1 MNFKTIK
8 FNIFFAIIISLISC
22 DIEYHSVGTN
32 LLFDQAF
39 KSEKYTSEVFAF
51 QEQLKSIQTDGL
63 PLGLLGKV
71 NHPIYGK
78 TVASI
83 TSQLIISSD
92 NPSFGRLAQ
101 DKEAYDPNNKFA
113 IPENETV
120 SSVYLDIPFYNN
132 QRDRDNDGVIDGLDI
147 DPFDPSS
154 DSDGDGI
161 SDFRE
166 SEVGTN
172 PLSDDSDNDGISDSI
187 DEDSSDYDS
196 ENKNYEIDSVYGNPN
211 AKFRM
216 KVHELTYY
224 LSSLDPQNNFESPL
238 EYYSNT
244 NYFDQGFYSSEL
256 FNEEVELNYD
266 EVRVFHTEDDPET
279 VDEIEDSTDV
289 MLRYSPR
296 IRLKL
301 DPSFFQE
308 KVINAEGSSY
318 LRNSD
323 NFKQYIKGIIIDA
336 ENFSEDIFL
345 LLNLNAA
352 DIKINYDYDYYEH
365 YGNEV
370 DEDDEIIKK
379 SSTFVINIG
388 GVRVNTIKNSEY
400 ESILSS
406 IAQASEESKIKE
418 KIIIQGGHLYSK
430 INLFHKNDLDNNDE
444 IYQLRAKNNWL
455 INEANLVFYI
465 DSEMNDL
472 NNENLMKMLPERLY
486 LYNLN
491 TGEPISDYYND
502 NSINL
507 QATNANKIVYGGL
520 LELDSNN
527 KPWRYK
533 FRITNHI
540 NNIIK
545 NDSVNTSLALISGAN
560 ISNLVIRRGINL
572 KNEEVK
578 YPTTG
583 VLNPFG
589 VKLIGSHT
597 NNTFDEESKIKLE
610 IFYTEY

>member
-1 MNFKTIK
+1 MNFNTIK
-8 FNIFFAIIISLISC
+8 LNIFFAVIFSLISC
-22 DIEYHSVGTN
+22 DTEYHSVGTN

-39 KSEKYTSEVFAF
+39 KSEKYTYEVFAY

-63 PLGLLGKV
+63 PLGLLGQV

-132 QRDRDNDGVIDGLDI
+132 QRDIDNDGVIDGLDI
-147 DPFDPSS
+147 DPLDPSS

-211 AKFRM
+211 AKFKM

-266 EVRVFHTEDDPET
+266 ELRVFHTEDDPET
-279 VDEIEDSTDV
+279 EDEIEDSTDV

-301 DPSFFQE
+301 DPFFFQE

-323 NFKQYIKGIIIDA
+323 NFKQYFKGIIIDA

-379 SSTFVINIG
+379 SSTFIINIG

-406 IAQASEESKIKE
+406 IAQASEEQKTQE

-430 INLFHKNDLDNNDE
+430 INLFHKNDLDDNDE

-455 INEANLVFYI
+455 INEANLIFYI

-472 NNENLMKMLPERLY
+472 NNESLIKMLPERLY
-486 LYNLN
+486 LYNFN

-560 ISNLVIRRGINL
+560 ISNLVIRKGINS

-589 VKLIGSHT
+589 VKLIGSQT
-597 NNTFDEESKIKLE
+597 NNLSDEESKIKLE

>member
-8 FNIFFAIIISLISC
+8 FNIFFIITFSLISC
-22 DIEYHSVGTN
+22 DTEYHSVGTN

-39 KSEKYTSEVFAF
+39 KSKKYTSEVFAF
-51 QEQLKSIQTDGL
+51 QEQLKTVQTDGL
-63 PLGLLGKV
+63 PLGQLGEV

-78 TVASI
+78 TKAGI
-83 TSQLIISSD
+83 TTQLIISSD
-92 NPSFGRLAQ
+92 NPTFGRLAQ
-101 DKEAYDPNNKFA
+101 DKEAFDPNNKFA

-120 SSVYLDIPFYNN
+120 SSVFLDIPFFNN
-132 QRDRDNDGVIDGLDI
+132 QNDRDNDGVIDALDI
-147 DPFDPSS
+147 DPFDSSS

-196 ENKNYEIDSVYGNPN
+196 ENKNYEIDSVYGNRN
-211 AKFRM
+211 AKFRI
-216 KVHELTYY
+216 KVHELTYF
-224 LSSLDPQNNFESPL
+224 LSSLDPQNNFESSL
-238 EYYSNT
+238 EYYSDT

-266 EVRVFHTEDDPET
+266 ELRIYHTEDDPET
-279 VDEIEDSTDV
+279 EDKIEDSTDV
-289 MLRYSPR
+289 KLRYSPR

-301 DPSFFQE
+301 DSNFFQE
-308 KVINAEGSSY
+308 KVINAEGSSH

-323 NFKQYIKGIIIDA
+323 NFKQYIKGIIIDT

-379 SSTFVINIG
+379 SSTFTINIG
-388 GVRVNTIKNSEY
+388 GVRINTIENTGY
-400 ESILSS
+400 ESMLSS
-406 IAQASEESKIKE
+406 ISQESEELQTPE
-418 KIIIQGGHLYSK
+418 EIIIQGGHFYSK
-430 INLFHKNDLDNNDE
+430 INLFDKNELDNNDE
-444 IYQLRAKNNWL
+444 IYQLRSKNNWL

-465 DSEMNDL
+465 DSEVNDL
-472 NNENLMKMLPERLY
+472 NNDNLMKMVPERLY

-507 QATNANKIVYGGL
+507 QATNANKIIYGGL

-545 NDSVNTSLALISGAN
+545 NDSINTSLALISGAN
-560 ISNLVIRRGINL
+560 ISNLIIRKGINL

-589 VKLIGSHT
+589 VKLIGSHPK
-597 NNTFDEESKIKLE
+597 NSSDEGSKIKLE

>member
-238 EYYSNT
+238 
-244 NYFDQGFYSSEL
+244 
-256 FNEEVELNYD
+256 
-266 EVRVFHTEDDPET
+266 
-279 VDEIEDSTDV
+279 
-289 MLRYSPR
+289 
-296 IRLKL
+296 
-301 DPSFFQE
+301 
-308 KVINAEGSSY
+308 
-318 LRNSD
+318 
-323 NFKQYIKGIIIDA
+323 
-336 ENFSEDIFL
+336 
-345 LLNLNAA
+345 
-352 DIKINYDYDYYEH
+352 
-365 YGNEV
+365 
-370 DEDDEIIKK
+370 
-379 SSTFVINIG
+379 
-388 GVRVNTIKNSEY
+388 
-400 ESILSS
+400 
-406 IAQASEESKIKE
+406 
-418 KIIIQGGHLYSK
+418 
-430 INLFHKNDLDNNDE
+430 
-444 IYQLRAKNNWL
+444 
-455 INEANLVFYI
+455 
-465 DSEMNDL
+465 
-472 NNENLMKMLPERLY
+472 
-486 LYNLN
+486 
-491 TGEPISDYYND
+491 
-502 NSINL
+502 
-507 QATNANKIVYGGL
+507 
-520 LELDSNN
+520 
-527 KPWRYK
+527 
-533 FRITNHI
+533 
-540 NNIIK
+540 
-545 NDSVNTSLALISGAN
+545 
-560 ISNLVIRRGINL
+560 
-572 KNEEVK
+572 
-578 YPTTG
+578 
-583 VLNPFG
+583 
-589 VKLIGSHT
+589 
-597 NNTFDEESKIKLE
+597 
-610 IFYTEY
+610 